1 MGAAL
6 ALRAT
11 GQPASA
17 SGQRVKAE
25 PAVVKQRTDFSVAE
39 LYERYSPLVYRRIL
53 RFFSADEAEEVLQE
67 VFVKIIENRDQFRGE
82 AEPSTWLY
90 KVTTHHCLNVL
101 RNKGRR
107 RELWREHKGDLWY
120 AKSSKGDQ
128 EAKLALNK
136 IWASLPQELL
146 DIAYCYHVDGMT
158 HGEIARVFGVSRRTV
173 GNRLL
178 EFEQAAKKA
187 AHGR

>member
-6 ALRAT
+6 AIRAT
-11 GQPASA
+11 GRAVA
-17 SGQRVKAE
+17 GSGRQVKVE
-25 PAVVKQRTDFSVAE
+25 QAVVKQRTDFSVAE
-39 LYERYSPLVYRRIL
+39 LYERYSPLIYRRIL

-67 VFVKIIENRDQFRGE
+67 VFVKVIENRDQFRGE

-107 RELWREHKGDLWY
+107 RELWREHRSDLWY
-120 AKSSKGDQ
+120 ANASKGDQ
-128 EAKLALNK
+128 EARLTLNK
-136 IWASLPQELL
+136 IWSSLPEELL
-146 DIAYCYHVDGMT
+146 DIAVCYYVDGMT
-158 HGEIARVFGVSRRTV
+158 HAEIARVFGVSRRTV